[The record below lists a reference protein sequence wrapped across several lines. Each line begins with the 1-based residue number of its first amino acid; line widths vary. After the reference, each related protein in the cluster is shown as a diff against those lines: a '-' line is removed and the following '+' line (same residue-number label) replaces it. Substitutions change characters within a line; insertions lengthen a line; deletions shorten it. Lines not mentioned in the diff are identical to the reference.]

1 MLVRFVAVAI
11 IGVSLLMEGLYVADS
26 FVHQVPVGKTHCA
39 LLTIPALLGVV
50 ILIRSRPVAEWL
62 SDKLDI

>member
-1 MLVRFVAVAI
+1 MLVRFVAVAT
-11 IGVSLLMEGLYVADS
+11 IGVSLIMAGLYVAGS
-26 FVHQVPVGKTHCA
+26 FVHQVPVGKVHCA

-50 ILIRSRPVAEWL
+50 ILIRSRAVAEWL